1 MTTAEAGKRSAQRAE
16 GERSRPVMLVV
27 LDGFGIGDGG
37 AADSTAVAHAPFFA
51 RMRREFPMAKLETSG
66 EAVGLPPGQMGNSEV
81 GHMTLGA
88 GRVIDMDMTR
98 ITKALANGGAAR
110 VPEIAAAVAAAR
122 AGRGRIHLLGLVS
135 DGGVHSH
142 QDHLEALIAYC
153 AAQGVAPIVHAFLDG
168 RDTAPRSADGFLA
181 RLAPHVARANGKIAS
196 VIGRYWAMDRDNR
209 WERIQRAYDAIVL
222 AQGKAAPD
230 ALAAVA
236 QSYAQDVGD
245 EFVEPTVIAG
255 GVPLES
261 GDVALFFNYRADR
274 ARQLTCALA
283 SVCEERFAG
292 KLVRTRVP
300 KLERFVCLSEYD
312 AAFPLPVAFRSE
324 QPRQILAELL
334 AARGMSQL
342 RIAETEKYAHVT
354 FFFNCGLEE
363 PFPGED
369 RVLVPSPRD
378 VPTYDHKPEMSAQLV
393 TEKLLAGIAD
403 EDYAFIL
410 VNFANPDMVGHTGI
424 LPAAVKAVETIDA
437 CLEKVVDAVLARGGT
452 ALITADHGNCEQMV
466 DPRTGEPHTAHTTNP
481 VPVWWATRSA
491 HGRRLSDGGL
501 ADVAPTLCTLLG
513 IPQPAEMTGHSL
525 IVGP

>member
-1 MTTAEAGKRSAQRAE
+1 MTRG
-16 GERSRPVMLVV
+16 PVMLVV

-37 AADSTAVAHAPFFA
+37 PADSTALAHAPFFA
-51 RMRREFPMAKLETSG
+51 RARREFPMAQLETSG

-88 GRVIDMDMTR
+88 GRIIDMDMTR
-98 ITKALANGGAAR
+98 ITKALAQGGAAR
-110 VPEIAAAVAAAR
+110 VPEIAGAVAAAY
-122 AGRGRIHLLGLVS
+122 AGRRRMHLLGLVS

-153 AAQGVAPIVHAFLDG
+153 ASQGVAPIVHAFLDG
-168 RDTAPRSADGFLA
+168 RDTPPRSAEGYLA
-181 RLAPHVARANGKIAS
+181 RLLPHVARAGGKIAT

-222 AQGKAAPD
+222 AQGDAAPD
-230 ALAAVA
+230 ALAALTRA
-236 QSYAQDVGD
+236 YAKNVGD
-245 EFVEPTVIAG
+245 EFVEPTVIDG
-255 GVPLES
+255 GEPLAD
-261 GDVALFFNYRADR
+261 GDVALFFNFRADR

-292 KLVRTRVP
+292 KLERARVP
-300 KLERFVCLSEYD
+300 KLARFVCMSEYD
-312 AAFPLPVAFRSE
+312 AAFGLPLAFTSE

-354 FFFNCGLEE
+354 FFFNCGLEQ

-378 VPTYDHKPEMSAQLV
+378 VATYDHKPEMSARLV

-437 CLEKVVDAVLARGGT
+437 CLETVVNAVLARGGE
-452 ALITADHGNCEQMV
+452 ALITADHGNCELMV
-466 DPRTGEPHTAHTTNP
+466 DPVTGEPHTAHTTNP
-481 VPVWWATRSA
+481 VPIWWATRNA
-491 HGRRLSDGGL
+491 RGRRLSNGGL
-501 ADVAPTLCTLLG
+501 ADVAPTLCALLG
-513 IPQPAEMTGHSL
+513 IPQPAEMTGRSL
-525 IVGP
+525 IVDA

>member
-1 MTTAEAGKRSAQRAE
+1 MAAP
-16 GERSRPVMLVV
+16 SRGPVMLVV
-27 LDGFGIGDGG
+27 LDGFGLGDGG
-37 AADSTAVAHAPFFA
+37 PADSTALAHAPFFA
-51 RMRREFPMAKLETSG
+51 RARREFPMAQLETSG

-88 GRVIDMDMTR
+88 GRIIDMDMTR

-110 VPEIAAAVAAAR
+110 VPEIAGAVAAAR
-122 AGRGRIHLLGLVS
+122 AGRGRLHLLGLVS

-142 QDHLEALIAYC
+142 QDHLDALIDYC
-153 AAQGVAPIVHAFLDG
+153 ASQGVAPIVHAFLDG
-168 RDTAPRSADGFLA
+168 RDTPPRSADRYIA
-181 RLAPHVARANGKIAS
+181 RLAPVVARANGKIAT
-196 VIGRYWAMDRDNR
+196 VTGRYWAMDRDNR
-209 WERIQRAYDAIVL
+209 WERVQRAYDAIVL
-222 AQGKAAPD
+222 AQGAGAAD
-230 ALAAVA
+230 AASAVER
-236 QSYAQDVGD
+236 SYAKDVGD

-255 GVPLES
+255 GVPLED
-261 GDVALFFNYRADR
+261 GDVALFFNFRADR

-292 KLVRTRVP
+292 KLTRARAP
-300 KLERFVCLSEYD
+300 KLARFVCLSEYD
-312 AAFPLPVAFRSE
+312 AQFGLPVAFTSE
-324 QPRQILAELL
+324 PPRQILAELL

-393 TEKLLAGIAD
+393 TEKLLVGIAD

-410 VNFANPDMVGHTGI
+410 VNFANPDMVGHTGV

-437 CLEKVVDAVLARGGT
+437 CLAKVVDAVLARGGD
-452 ALITADHGNCEQMV
+452 ALITADHGNCELMV
-466 DPRTGEPHTAHTTNP
+466 DPTTGEPHTAHTTNP
-481 VPVWWATRSA
+481 VPIWWATRRA
-491 HGRRLSDGGL
+491 AGRRLANGGL
-501 ADVAPTLCTLLG
+501 ADVAPTLCELLG
-513 IPQPAEMTGHSL
+513 IPQPAEMTGRSL
-525 IVGP
+525 ITAA